1 MIPGSGPGAA
11 ARTGAAGP
19 AAPAPIR
26 YVASLEPVFSGPCD
40 GFPILPGVSLLDYA
54 WASADANLPVPGLH
68 LQTVDRARF
77 SGAAF
82 PGDELS
88 VELAWAQQGPDE
100 WTCAVTVATPRGPAS
115 SARLRYGAEAAR

>member
-1 MIPGSGPGAA
+1 M
-11 ARTGAAGP
+11 
-19 AAPAPIR
+19 
-26 YVASLEPVFSGPCD
+26 FSGLRR
-40 GFPILPGVSLLDYA
+40 LPDPARGLLLDYA

-88 VELAWAQQGPDE
+88 VELAWAQQGRTSGP
-100 WTCAVTVATPRGPAS
+100 ARSPSPPRAARPRPRGCATARRPRGDRAGRNRPA
-115 SARLRYGAEAAR
+115 APAPAPDAAGGPDRRGRTG